1 MSASRKS
8 VKRRQD
14 TIQGITKGSL
24 SRLIRDNDLYKNT
37 RLNGL
42 IYEEIRWK
50 LKTHL
55 EDILR
60 IVVLFTHENQK
71 KTVMTKH
78 VYPCLYDIP
87 SSFKKDTKSCTKKN
101 KKDEEKE
108 EYCFYFAKKS
118 FQNLIRELTYD
129 LDMKLRY
136 SDNALILLQMNEE
149 HYLVSM
155 IKNAMY
161 NMHNAKRNTLLSKDL
176 QAANRQM
183 CDKKLLET
191 ISMKLVDF
199 DIKNM
204 LKVMSKNVSI
214 TLNAVE
220 KINTILSIVG
230 QAIVKKA
237 NQMIEIDNRTKLSSR
252 TLMYAVHVILP
263 GELAKH
269 AVREAAKVISEENKL
284 ILSSSLVEPF
294 VKSFTNANTN
304 INIAKDTY
312 VSLTAV
318 LEYLAAEML
327 DLSISAS
334 RFSTINSKHISVA
347 IENDEELNEM
357 ISRLHIYN

>member
-8 VKRRQD
+8 VKRRRD

-24 SRLIRDNDLYKNT
+24 SRLIHDNDLYKNT

-42 IYEEIRWK
+42 VYEEIRAM
-50 LKTHL
+50 LKNHL
-55 EDILR
+55 QDILR
-60 IVVLFTHENQK
+60 VVVLFTQENQK

-78 VYPCLYDIP
+78 VYPSLYDIP
-87 SSFKKDTKSCTKKN
+87 SSLKKDTKSCTKKN
-101 KKDEEKE
+101 KKEEE

-149 HYLVSM
+149 HYLVSV

-161 NMHNAKRNTLLSKDL
+161 NMHNGKRTTLLSKDL

-191 ISMKLVDF
+191 ISMKQVVDF

-204 LKVMSKNVSI
+204 LKVMWKNVSI

-220 KINTILSIVG
+220 QINTILSIVG

-263 GELAKH
+263 GELSKH
-269 AVREAAKVISEENKL
+269 AVSEATKVINGENKL

-294 VKSFTNANTN
+294 VKSFTNTNTN
-304 INIAKDTY
+304 INITKDTY

-327 DLSISAS
+327 DLSTSAS
-334 RFSTINSKHISVA
+334 RFSTINSKHIFVA

>member
-8 VKRRQD
+8 VKRHRD
-14 TIQGITKGSL
+14 SIEGITKGSL
-24 SRLIRDNDLYKNT
+24 SRLIHDNDLYKNT

-42 IYEEIRWK
+42 VYEEIRAM
-50 LKTHL
+50 LKNHL
-55 EDILR
+55 QDILR
-60 IVVLFTHENQK
+60 VIVLFTQENQK

-87 SSFKKDTKSCTKKN
+87 SSLKKDTKSCTKKN
-101 KKDEEKE
+101 KKDEED
-108 EYCFYFAKKS
+108 YCFYFAKKS

-149 HYLVSM
+149 HYLVSV

-204 LKVMSKNVSI
+204 LKVMWKNVSI

-237 NQMIEIDNRTKLSSR
+237 NQMIEIDNRTKLSFR

-269 AVREAAKVISEENKL
+269 AVSEAAKVISEENKL

-304 INIAKDTY
+304 IAKDTY

-327 DLSISAS
+327 DLSTSAS
-334 RFSTINSKHISVA
+334 RFSTINSKHIFVA